1 MLSATQMYG
10 TVPPWMS
17 HERAQMYGM
26 VMEERRVP
34 VSDAGTQR
42 NLDLREGNHITQSM
56 VDARLTPLA
65 AMGLDR
71 NALMRD
77 GLRLHGSVVYPGIR
91 ALSAEKPHEGSTTLP
106 LSYNRDGLPD
116 LLYKPDVSMDRSKPT
131 NGYLDLYKSPPPS
144 LHRGPEGLDRRGVGP
159 GGEKPSELGL
169 GGAGAG
175 AGGYLRLPWGLS
187 RGLYPEAGLY
197 PYMDSSKYAALSMYK
212 AQFLNQPS
220 PYLPQHLAYQSL
232 CASQGGNMNPAAA
245 SAAERLYYMPPYPPS
260 PISSPL
266 VGSPMR
272 IPAVSVAPT
281 SMVHCQ
287 EKGLSVGSRVHHEGS
302 PFGQQLH
309 QPPPPPQHLLPPH
322 TDRDRDR
329 PPSRSNK
336 PSRPPSNKGASNS
349 SGSSSSSSGGSSG
362 GSNTNSSSLPI
373 DSSPRASSRL
383 PQPAPPLPPPHIDST
398 MDLQRAVSRIVPLSS
413 SSCSSSSSQTIPHS
427 FYVSSMAPE
436 NPSPARPSPH
446 KPRPRDGVSDHRAGG
461 CEKRSSQC
469 PSKPSS
475 ERPAPLN
482 QPPTTKDPADPKPL
496 DLSGRLLELGL
507 PPNSFPVKM
516 EALGSPGPRYGP
528 PPSRELLKETLSLSP
543 PSLPSHSHSVV
554 SSTSSKAP
562 ERPEMISTLHSS
574 WVVPTLTPTYTIGS
588 THAHP
593 HPPALS
599 PSPRPSPDTQGKG
612 SSPSVIKNKALER
625 VLPQPQQRSP
635 SCPRVGETNTT
646 PIPSNLNPP
655 STIPLSP
662 KPNNDWPKPSPSQS
676 ESSPMAGHHRNSTEK
691 PPKAPKRA
699 ETSQEVSPY
708 NKRPCLENANGHP
721 PSHLYL
727 PQSEAYL
734 PHSMVYANRY
744 LHYSVPDGMALHSLP
759 LPGKGPA
766 YPPPVLLGSNSL
778 YPSHLAAKQPVPY
791 QSHAGEYL
799 TYNSQ
804 EMAHPL
810 MHTHTDSKAL
820 ERADQGPKSRGQ
832 GQDKPRG
839 LKEDFGGS
847 HRGRCD
853 VETGEGSHVKRNK
866 DAGEW
871 GGSQPRPLSSS
882 STSIPSKDRIVCID
896 LVHSDTDGE
905 STPAAN
911 KPPLP
916 VIVPITRGNQHQ
928 CGHGDQSMR
937 EVEREPEHQLH
948 HHHHHLHHH
957 PSPSSTLRTTHTDR
971 QPEIPCMRPRPLQET
986 GCPGVASSPLQV
998 SPGLVTRAEESRED
1012 QSPSSDPRDQGEQV
1026 KSTLRCARTSG
1037 DRKTRDRTLG
1047 DCDRTAVDRTTGDSG
1062 RMPGDRM
1069 SRDRISS
1076 CDLTSGEEREEMDR
1090 RTSSHPILRY
1100 MDLGKERER
1109 EGGSVEDTEE
1119 SHGEGDEDE
1128 EGGRRGSRRTSLTK
1142 RIANSSGYVGDRIK
1156 CVTTEL
1162 YADSSKLSREQRALQ
1177 RAMMRFSEL
1186 ELKEK
1191 ECGGVCVSASAAVA
1205 GQELADRQRREREWE
1220 HCQHTARQGER
1231 EGGRQDYGN
1240 NRVPVLQRCGGQRES
1255 LYPGQE
1261 AWEGARDGAREGEG
1275 WRCSPPVLA
1284 LADRHPQEKGG
1295 QGMVPIRK
1303 HTHSLQK
1310 GEEEGEKCSEKARM
1324 TSDACVLWGSEQPTA
1339 PTTNEDDDEEVR
1351 KLKVCI
1357 ELKGLRLRKPT
1368 ASSPERPEVKEE
1380 RTWSSHHSPSFL
1392 PRTLPP
1398 TPTWSPAHALPPR
1411 DRKFKVDTEVK
1422 PLSQKPEI
1430 TKSWAREMLANG
1442 DAKRVGLL
1450 PSTQQRDR
1458 SAPQGP
1464 LMGQGCDWGSK
1475 EPRRGG
1481 LGVKTEGQCLPP
1493 LAPEPPTEDTA
1504 SLKPRCH
1511 SDTDK
1516 PKGKRPCKTKHISQR
1531 ERERRRELLN
1541 GSSNQHGST
1550 DLGAALEDK
1559 VSEQCA
1565 RRKRPSSPLH
1575 YLGSPV
1581 KPCSRAT
1588 RPPSVPPQVNGSG
1601 TVPPDG
1607 AGVRRAPPAEPPVV
1621 RPIPPEARRLIVNK
1635 NAGETLLQRAARLG
1649 YEEVVLYCVE
1659 NRVCEVNHRDYAG
1672 YCALHEACARGWLSI
1687 VIHLLEHGADINCS
1701 AQDGTRPLHD
1711 AVENDHLDVVR
1722 VLLSYGADPT
1732 LATYSGRGLLKM
1744 THSDSMERFLTDYFA
1759 DLQGRSNDDP
1769 EIYWE
1774 FYGSTVCESL
1784 EGGSVC
1790 DVLADPPGP
1799 EDKDRRELFEFE
1811 FSDRPLL
1818 PCYNIQVS
1826 LSQGPRNWLLLS
1838 DVLRRLRMSARSFR
1852 SSFPHMEV
1860 VTMAEAEFYRQ
1871 ASLSQ
1876 LFSCPDELE
1885 GFQPDSKELLDLVE
1899 GSAELAA
1906 LLGSN
1911 LECLDDRWD
1920 EPPEANANV
1929 DEKANVNENIRAM
1942 ANANSNVNAKVNG
1955 NIRAMA
1961 KGNIS
1966 AKTNGSTHVK
1976 AKANANRR
1984 S

>member
-1 MLSATQMYG
+1 
-10 TVPPWMS
+10 
-17 HERAQMYGM
+17 
-26 VMEERRVP
+26 
-34 VSDAGTQR
+34 
-42 NLDLREGNHITQSM
+42 
-56 VDARLTPLA
+56 
-65 AMGLDR
+65 MGLDR

-309 QPPPPPQHLLPPH
+309 QPPPPPQHLLPPPH
-322 TDRDRDR
+322 RQR
-329 PPSRSNK
+329 PRQTPQQN
-336 PSRPPSNKGASNS
+336 NS

-398 MDLQRAVSRIVPLSS
+398 MDLQRAVSRIVPLSP
-413 SSCSSSSSQTIPHS
+413 SSCSSSQTIPHS

-461 CEKRSSQC
+461 CEKRPSQC

-543 PSLPSHSHSVV
+543 PSLPSHSLSVV

-574 WVVPTLTPTYTIGS
+574 WVVPTLTPTYTIG
-588 THAHP
+588 
-593 HPPALS
+593 
-599 PSPRPSPDTQGKG
+599 PSPDTQGKG

-766 YPPPVLLGSNSL
+766 YPSPVLLGSNSL

-937 EVEREPEHQLH
+937 EVEREPEHQL
-948 HHHHHLHHH
+948 
-957 PSPSSTLRTTHTDR
+957 
-971 QPEIPCMRPRPLQET
+971 PLQ
-986 GCPGVASSPLQV
+986 G

-1047 DCDRTAVDRTTGDSG
+1047 DCDRTAVDRTTGD
-1062 RMPGDRM
+1062 
-1069 SRDRISS
+1069 
-1076 CDLTSGEEREEMDR
+1076 
-1090 RTSSHPILRY
+1090 
-1100 MDLGKERER
+1100 K
-1109 EGGSVEDTEE
+1109 
-1119 SHGEGDEDE
+1119 GDEDE

-1177 RAMMRFSEL
+1177 MEVISREGSNISRPAANWERAMMRFSEL

-1205 GQELADRQRREREWE
+1205 GQQLADRQRREREWE

-1231 EGGRQDYGN
+1231 E
-1240 NRVPVLQRCGGQRES
+1240 
-1255 LYPGQE
+1255 
-1261 AWEGARDGAREGEG
+1261 
-1275 WRCSPPVLA
+1275 
-1284 LADRHPQEKGG
+1284 
-1295 QGMVPIRK
+1295 
-1303 HTHSLQK
+1303 
-1310 GEEEGEKCSEKARM
+1310 
-1324 TSDACVLWGSEQPTA
+1324 
-1339 PTTNEDDDEEVR
+1339 
-1351 KLKVCI
+1351 
-1357 ELKGLRLRKPT
+1357 
-1368 ASSPERPEVKEE
+1368 
-1380 RTWSSHHSPSFL
+1380 
-1392 PRTLPP
+1392 
-1398 TPTWSPAHALPPR
+1398 
-1411 DRKFKVDTEVK
+1411 
-1422 PLSQKPEI
+1422 
-1430 TKSWAREMLANG
+1430 
-1442 DAKRVGLL
+1442 VGLL

-1493 LAPEPPTEDTA
+1493 SAPEPPTEDTA

-1559 VSEQCA
+1559 VSVLESLV
-1565 RRKRPSSPLH
+1565 KRPSSPLH

-1601 TVPPDG
+1601 PVPPDG

-1774 FYGSTVCESL
+1774 FYGSTVCE
-1784 EGGSVC
+1784 GGSVC

-1920 EPPEANANV
+1920 EPPEPTSKPTPNQ
-1929 DEKANVNENIRAM
+1929 
-1942 ANANSNVNAKVNG
+1942 S
-1955 NIRAMA
+1955 
-1961 KGNIS
+1961 S
-1966 AKTNGSTHVK
+1966 LTLCPL
-1976 AKANANRR
+1976 
-1984 S
+1984 

>member
-106 LSYNRDGLPD
+106 LGYNRDGLPD

-187 RGLYPEAGLY
+187 RGLYPEAGIY

-281 SMVHCQ
+281 SIVHCQ

-329 PPSRSNK
+329 SPSKSNK

-383 PQPAPPLPPPHIDST
+383 PQPAPPLPPPHIDNT
-398 MDLQRAVSRIVPLSS
+398 IDLQRAVSRIVPLSS

-427 FYVSSMAPE
+427 FYVSSMASE
-436 NPSPARPSPH
+436 HPSPARPSPH

-461 CEKRSSQC
+461 CEKRPSQC

-482 QPPTTKDPADPKPL
+482 QPLTTKDPADPKPL
-496 DLSGRLLELGL
+496 DLSGRWLELGL
-507 PPNSFPVKM
+507 SPNSFPVKM

-528 PPSRELLKETLSLSP
+528 LPSRELLKETLSLSP
-543 PSLPSHSHSVV
+543 PSLPSHSLSVV

-574 WVVPTLTPTYTIGS
+574 WVVPTLTPTYTIVS

-599 PSPRPSPDTQGKG
+599 PSPRPSPDTQGNG
-612 SSPSVIKNKALER
+612 SSPSVIKHKALER
-625 VLPQPQQRSP
+625 VLPQQRSP

-662 KPNNDWPKPSPSQS
+662 KPNNDWPKHSPSPS
-676 ESSPMAGHHRNSTEK
+676 ESSPMASHHRNSTEK
-691 PPKAPKRA
+691 PPKATKRA
-699 ETSQEVSPY
+699 ETSREVSPY
-708 NKRPCLENANGHP
+708 NKRQCLENSNGHP

-766 YPPPVLLGSNSL
+766 YPPPILLGSNSL
-778 YPSHLAAKQPVPY
+778 YPSHLAAKHPLPY
-791 QSHAGEYL
+791 HSYPGEYL

-820 ERADQGPKSRGQ
+820 ERADQRPKSRGQ

-839 LKEDFGGS
+839 LKEDFDGS
-847 HRGRCD
+847 HRGRSD

-882 STSIPSKDRIVCID
+882 STSISSKDRIVCID

-916 VIVPITRGNQHQ
+916 VIVPITRGNQHL

-948 HHHHHLHHH
+948 HHHHLHHH
-957 PSPSSTLRTTHTDR
+957 PSPSSTLRTSHTDR
-971 QPEIPCMRPRPLQET
+971 QPETLCMRPRPLQET
-986 GCPGVASSPLQV
+986 GCTGLASSPPQG
-998 SPGLVTRAEESRED
+998 SPGLVTRAEESREG
-1012 QSPSSDPRDQGEQV
+1012 QSPSSDPRDQGEQG

-1062 RMPGDRM
+1062 RMPGDRT
-1069 SRDRISS
+1069 SR
-1076 CDLTSGEEREEMDR
+1076 EEREEMDR
-1090 RTSSHPILRY
+1090 RSSSHPIHRY

-1177 RAMMRFSEL
+1177 MEVISREESNISRPAANWERAMMRFSEL

-1231 EGGRQDYGN
+1231 E
-1240 NRVPVLQRCGGQRES
+1240 
-1255 LYPGQE
+1255 
-1261 AWEGARDGAREGEG
+1261 
-1275 WRCSPPVLA
+1275 
-1284 LADRHPQEKGG
+1284 
-1295 QGMVPIRK
+1295 
-1303 HTHSLQK
+1303 
-1310 GEEEGEKCSEKARM
+1310 
-1324 TSDACVLWGSEQPTA
+1324 DACVLWGSEQPTA
-1339 PTTNEDDDEEVR
+1339 PTTNDDDDDEEVR

-1368 ASSPERPEVKEE
+1368 SSSPERPEVKEE
-1380 RTWSSHHSPSFL
+1380 RTWLSHHSPSFL

-1398 TPTWSPAHALPPR
+1398 TPTWNPAHAPPPR
-1411 DRKFKVDTEVK
+1411 DRKFKVDSEVK

-1464 LMGQGCDWGSK
+1464 LVGQGCDWGSK

-1493 LAPEPPTEDTA
+1493 SAPEPPTKDTA
-1504 SLKPRCH
+1504 SLKPRRH

-1541 GSSNQHGST
+1541 GGNNQHGST

-1581 KPCSRAT
+1581 KPCSRST

-1672 YCALHEACARGWLSI
+1672 YCALHEACARGWISI

-1774 FYGSTVCESL
+1774 FYGSAVCESL
-1784 EGGSVC
+1784 EEGNVC

-1811 FSDRPLL
+1811 FSDQPLL

-1929 DEKANVNENIRAM
+1929 DEKANVNGKIRAM

>member
-106 LSYNRDGLPD
+106 LGYNRDGLPD

-131 NGYLDLYKSPPPS
+131 NGYLGLYKSPPPS

-175 AGGYLRLPWGLS
+175 AGGYLRLPWGLT

-245 SAAERLYYMPPYPPS
+245 SAGERLYYMPPYPPS

-281 SMVHCQ
+281 SIVHCQ

-309 QPPPPPQHLLPPH
+309 QPPPPPQHLPPPH

-329 PPSRSNK
+329 SPSKSNK

-349 SGSSSSSSGGSSG
+349 NGSSSSSGSSG

-398 MDLQRAVSRIVPLSS
+398 IDLQRAVSRIVPLSS

-436 NPSPARPSPH
+436 HPSPA
-446 KPRPRDGVSDHRAGG
+446 RPRDGVSDHRAGG
-461 CEKRSSQC
+461 CEKRPSQC
-469 PSKPSS
+469 PPKPSS

-496 DLSGRLLELGL
+496 DLSGRWCELGL
-507 PPNSFPVKM
+507 SPNSFPVKM

-528 PPSRELLKETLSLSP
+528 LPSRELLKETLSLSP
-543 PSLPSHSHSVV
+543 PSLPSHSLSVV

-593 HPPALS
+593 HPTALT
-599 PSPRPSPDTQGKG
+599 PPPRPSPDTQGKG
-612 SSPSVIKNKALER
+612 SSPSVIKHKALER
-625 VLPQPQQRSP
+625 VLPQQRSP
-635 SCPRVGETNTT
+635 SCPRVGDTNTT

-662 KPNNDWPKPSPSQS
+662 KPNNDWPKHSPSQS

-691 PPKAPKRA
+691 PPKATKRA
-699 ETSQEVSPY
+699 ETSREVSPY
-708 NKRPCLENANGHP
+708 NKRPCLENSNGHP

-759 LPGKGPA
+759 LPGKGPS
-766 YPPPVLLGSNSL
+766 YPPPILLGSNSL
-778 YPSHLAAKQPVPY
+778 YPSHLAAKHPLPY
-791 QSHAGEYL
+791 HSYAGEYL

-820 ERADQGPKSRGQ
+820 ERADQRPKSR

-847 HRGRCD
+847 HGGRSD
-853 VETGEGSHVKRNK
+853 VATGEGSHVKRNK

-882 STSIPSKDRIVCID
+882 STSIPSKDRIICID

-928 CGHGDQSMR
+928 CVHGDQSMR
-937 EVEREPEHQLH
+937 EVEREPEHQL

-971 QPEIPCMRPRPLQET
+971 QPETLCMRPRPLQET
-986 GCPGVASSPLQV
+986 GCPGVASSPPQG
-998 SPGLVTRAEESRED
+998 SPGLVTRAEESREG
-1012 QSPSSDPRDQGEQV
+1012 QSPSSDPRDQGEQG

-1037 DRKTRDRTLG
+1037 DRKTRDWTLG

-1062 RMPGDRM
+1062 RMPGDRT
-1069 SRDRISS
+1069 SR
-1076 CDLTSGEEREEMDR
+1076 EEREEMDR
-1090 RTSSHPILRY
+1090 RSSSHPIHCY

-1177 RAMMRFSEL
+1177 MEVISREESNISRPAANWERAMMRFSEL

-1205 GQELADRQRREREWE
+1205 GQELADRQRREREWD

-1231 EGGRQDYGN
+1231 EGS
-1240 NRVPVLQRCGGQRES
+1240 V
-1255 LYPGQE
+1255 
-1261 AWEGARDGAREGEG
+1261 
-1275 WRCSPPVLA
+1275 
-1284 LADRHPQEKGG
+1284 
-1295 QGMVPIRK
+1295 
-1303 HTHSLQK
+1303 
-1310 GEEEGEKCSEKARM
+1310 
-1324 TSDACVLWGSEQPTA
+1324 DACVLWGSEQPTA
-1339 PTTNEDDDEEVR
+1339 PTTNEEDDDEEVR

-1368 ASSPERPEVKEE
+1368 SSSPERPEVKEE

-1398 TPTWSPAHALPPR
+1398 TPTWSPAHAPPPR
-1411 DRKFKVDTEVK
+1411 DRKFKVDLEVK

-1464 LMGQGCDWGSK
+1464 LVGQGCDWGSK

-1493 LAPEPPTEDTA
+1493 SAPEPPTKDTA
-1504 SLKPRCH
+1504 SLKPRRH

-1541 GSSNQHGST
+1541 GGNNQHGST
-1550 DLGAALEDK
+1550 ALGAALEDK
-1559 VSEQCA
+1559 VSVVS
-1565 RRKRPSSPLH
+1565 PSL
-1575 YLGSPV
+1575 LPV
-1581 KPCSRAT
+1581 
-1588 RPPSVPPQVNGSG
+1588 
-1601 TVPPDG
+1601 
-1607 AGVRRAPPAEPPVV
+1607 
-1621 RPIPPEARRLIVNK
+1621 
-1635 NAGETLLQRAARLG
+1635 
-1649 YEEVVLYCVE
+1649 
-1659 NRVCEVNHRDYAG
+1659 
-1672 YCALHEACARGWLSI
+1672 
-1687 VIHLLEHGADINCS
+1687 
-1701 AQDGTRPLHD
+1701 
-1711 AVENDHLDVVR
+1711 
-1722 VLLSYGADPT
+1722 
-1732 LATYSGRGLLKM
+1732 
-1744 THSDSMERFLTDYFA
+1744 DYFA

-1774 FYGSTVCESL
+1774 FYGSAVCESL
-1784 EGGSVC
+1784 EEGNVC

-1811 FSDRPLL
+1811 FSDQPLL

-1838 DVLRRLRMSARSFR
+1838 DVLRRLRMSPRSFR

-1899 GSAELAA
+1899 GSPELAA

-1929 DEKANVNENIRAM
+1929 DEKANVNGNIRAM
-1942 ANANSNVNAKVNG
+1942 ANAKSNVNAKVNG